1 MQPTEPSEDTRPEP
15 PQLAGEAE
23 TLLGFL
29 NFLRGTISRKAGG
42 LDAAGLAQT
51 LPPSTMTLGG
61 MLKHLA
67 YVEGDWLVR
76 VFRGGVPPDPFDID
90 WVDPDWDWHSA
101 ADDSPEALGELYDR
115 AIERSDKIISEAL
128 ATDDGLA
135 QVSVRGN
142 GQSGEKFSLR
152 WIVVHL
158 IEEYGRHCGHADLL
172 RESIDGS
179 VGE

>member
-1 MQPTEPSEDTRPEP
+1 MQVTHEPEDTRPEP
-15 PQLAGEAE
+15 PQLAGEAD

-29 NFLRGTISRKAGG
+29 NFLRSTISLKSAG
-42 LDAAGLAQT
+42 LDAAALARP

-76 VFRGGVPPDPFDID
+76 VFRGAPPPDPFDID
-90 WVDPDWDWHSA
+90 WADPDWDWHSA
-101 ADDSPEALGELYDR
+101 AEDSPQELRDLHQEAM
-115 AIERSDKIISEAL
+115 ARSDAIIAEAL
-128 ATDDGLA
+128 AAGGLE
-135 QVSVRGN
+135 QESVQG
-142 GQSGEKFSLR
+142 GGESGEKYSLR
-152 WIVVHL
+152 WILVHL

-172 RESIDGS
+172 REAIDGF